1 MQTFELW
8 HKHCTLADMMSRRT
22 IRIVALLLVILIAS
36 ASTVFTYDVLLG
48 TSITDT
54 FVDPDANSTLDF

>member
-1 MQTFELW
+1 
-8 HKHCTLADMMSRRT
+8 MMSRRT
-22 IRIVALLLVILIAS
+22 IRMVALLLVILIAS

-54 FVDPDANSTLDF
+54 FVDPEQNSTLDY

>member
-1 MQTFELW
+1 
-8 HKHCTLADMMSRRT
+8 MMSRRT

-36 ASTVFTYDVLLG
+36 ASFVFTYDVLLG

-54 FVDPDANSTLDF
+54 FAEPEPKGTLDY

>member
-1 MQTFELW
+1 
-8 HKHCTLADMMSRRT
+8 MMTRRT

-36 ASTVFTYDVLLG
+36 ASSVFTYDVLLG

-54 FVDPDANSTLDF
+54 FIEPEPKSTLDY